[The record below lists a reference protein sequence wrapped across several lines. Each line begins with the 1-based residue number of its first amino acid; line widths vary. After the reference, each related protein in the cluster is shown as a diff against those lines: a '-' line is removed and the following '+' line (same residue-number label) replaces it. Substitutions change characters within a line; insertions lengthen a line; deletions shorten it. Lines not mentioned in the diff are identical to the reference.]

1 MSRLSEELPEKYAK
15 DISQNE
21 KIVKA
26 ICGANKKTWLVCTD
40 KGVYVLKYGF
50 LNNHAFGSG
59 IWRTDYSQI
68 SSVNLDWHIMG
79 ACTLS
84 VLTSSMPQ
92 TVAGTSTFSERATQ
106 ARIAPN
112 VIACYATKEAKSEY
126 QKMVN
131 YINEQV
137 ANSRKTQTTST
148 TPQADLAGEM
158 AKLASLHEQGI
169 LNDDEFTTAKA
180 KLLES

>member
-1 MSRLSEELPEKYAK
+1 MSRLSEELPEKYAQ
-15 DISQNE
+15 DISVNE

-26 ICGANKKTWLVCTD
+26 ICGANKKEWLVCTD

-50 LNNHAFGSG
+50 LNSHAFGSG
-59 IWRTDYSQI
+59 VWHTDYSQI

-92 TVAGTSTFSERATQ
+92 TVAGTSTFSERAKQ
-106 ARIAPN
+106 ARVAPN
-112 VIACYATKEAKSEY
+112 VIACYANKNAKPEY
-126 QKMVN
+126 QKMVD

-137 ANSRKTQTTST
+137 ANARKALTASV
-148 TPQADLAGEM
+148 PQGKDLASELSR
-158 AKLASLHEQGI
+158 LADLHEQGV
-169 LNDDEFTTAKA
+169 LDDAEFASAKA
-180 KLLES
+180 QLLKG